1 MAELADAQRS
11 GRCMGFHVQVRILF
25 GALLY
30 SLQSLLCQRFEALT
44 VHHLYIQ
51 GSFLYI

>member
-25 GALLY
+25 GAFLKKIEELWRIRK
-30 SLQSLLCQRFEALT
+30 SPLT
-44 VHHLYIQ
+44 LDIK
-51 GSFLYI
+51 GLAMIF